1 MPRRRQIQIF
11 TMSFLDAI
19 TCGFGAVVLLYMV
32 MSSLSGVQKIRKN
45 DELAAEAY
53 KLEEQVLIGYKNL
66 VVLRNTLEKTSD
78 EQAQASG
85 RTFQVLDRLQRM
97 RAETSR
103 YAGDSMARREHVNR
117 LKADLRS
124 LEEGTRRL
132 EGGTTTTGPEGE
144 QLRPFRGSGDRQYL
158 TGLKLSGARIL
169 ILVDA
174 SASMLDETLVNVLRI
189 RNLPDVEKLL
199 ARKWQR
205 AVKTADWLS
214 TQIPAQSNFQI
225 YTFNTQPTALVD
237 GTDGQWLSSNDPRQ
251 LGSAIDALKRTVP
264 RDGTS
269 LINAFNVAKRLNP
282 APDQIIVITDGLP
295 TQGPTRP
302 IRAAVDADTRVSLF
316 DQARAVL
323 PEKVPVS
330 VILLPMEGDLPA
342 PARFWRLARET
353 GGVFMMPSKD
363 WP

>member
-32 MSSLSGVQKIRKN
+32 MSSLSGVKSIRKN

-53 KLEEQVLIGYKNL
+53 KLEEQVLVGYKNL
-66 VVLRNTLEKTSD
+66 VVLRNTLEKTSE
-78 EQAQASG
+78 EQTRASG
-85 RTFQVLDRLQRM
+85 RTVLVLDQLQRM
-97 RAETSR
+97 REETSR
-103 YAGDSMARREHVNR
+103 YAGDSMARREHVNK

-158 TGLKLSGARIL
+158 TGIRLKGSRIL

-174 SASMLDETLVNVLRI
+174 SASMLDETLVNVLRM

-214 TQIPAQSNFQI
+214 TQIPSQSNFQF
-225 YTFNTQPTALVD
+225 YAFNVQPTVLVE
-237 GTDGQWLSSNDPRQ
+237 GTDGQWLSGSDPRQ
-251 LGSAIDALKRTVP
+251 LTAAIEALKRTVP
-264 RDGTS
+264 REGTS
-269 LINAFNVAKRLNP
+269 LINAFSVAKRLNP
-282 APDQIIVITDGLP
+282 APDQIVIITDGLP
-295 TQGPTRP
+295 TQGSTRP
-302 IRAAVDADTRVSLF
+302 IRAAVDAEHRMKLF
-316 DQARAVL
+316 DQATEAL

-342 PARFWRLARET
+342 PSRFWRLARET
-353 GGVFMMPSKD
+353 GGVFMMPTKD